1 MSLTLRL
8 VPDPVLQAISEP
20 VRPGAEAGELA
31 RQMLELMYVHRGRGL
46 AAVQAGWLAR
56 LFVMDVDWPQGSPRP
71 RIFANPRVVRESSR
85 LQVVPESC
93 LSIPGVSRRIARPA
107 EIVLA
112 WQGTDGRQR
121 QEAFEGYEATII
133 QHEIDH
139 LDGVLMTERPEVPR

>member
-8 VPDPVLQAISEP
+8 VPDPVLGARSDRVQ
-20 VRPGAEAGELA
+20 PGPEAGAMA
-31 RQMLELMYVHRGRGL
+31 REMLQLMYANRGRGL

-56 LFVMDVDWPQGSPRP
+56 LFVMDVDWPQGNARP
-71 RIFANPRVVRESSR
+71 RIFANPRIVRASTV
-85 LQVVPESC
+85 LQVVPETC
-93 LSIPGVSRRIARPA
+93 LSIPGVTRRIARPS

-112 WQGTDGRQR
+112 WQGMDGRRR

-139 LDGVLMTERPEVPR
+139 LDGVLMTDRPEAP